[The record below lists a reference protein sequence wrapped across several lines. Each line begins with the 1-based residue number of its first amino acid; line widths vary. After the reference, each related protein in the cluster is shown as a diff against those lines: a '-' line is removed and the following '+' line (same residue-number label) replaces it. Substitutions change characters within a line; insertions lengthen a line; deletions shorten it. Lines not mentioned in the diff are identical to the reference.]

1 MKQYRIKTFLIL
13 LLVIF
18 VISSCKKDGIQTVS
32 IVGTTDIH
40 GVILPYD
47 FIDQKPLDVSLAHVS
62 AYVKKLRTT
71 RDVVFLID
79 NGDNIQGQP
88 SVYYYNYIDTVSPH
102 FMAEVFNWMGY
113 DATTAGNH
121 DIEAGHSVYDRL
133 VEEYNFPVLAA
144 NAVDKRT
151 GEPYFKPYVVV
162 ERSGIKIAILGLI
175 TPAVPTWLPEELYS
189 GIEFRDMQETAE
201 LWMPAILKED
211 PDLVVGLFHS
221 GWNSENAGS
230 GPSDENGSAAVAFNV
245 RGFDIIFTGHD
256 HRELNETFINRNGD
270 TILVLNGGSR
280 SETIACANISFSLK
294 GKRRKQIRSI
304 SGVLTDTRD
313 LNPDREFIRNFGK
326 QEKIIKD
333 YVSRVIGTSLAEISS
348 AESFF
353 GSSAFVDMI
362 HKIQL
367 DLTGADISFAAPLSF
382 DEKINK
388 GPVTVGDMFKLYRFE
403 NMLYTIRMTGEE
415 IIKYLDF
422 SYSEWLNPMRGPGDL
437 LLKYRLG
444 KDGKPVLT
452 NGRAWLKNQ
461 SYNFDSAAGIDY
473 LVDVSRPEGK
483 MVMIKSFSDGR
494 PFIKNNSYTVAL
506 NSYRGNGGGGHL
518 TRGAEIRGKELRE
531 RLARSTERDLRY
543 YILKYVEEQKTLN
556 PEPFNNWKIVPEK
569 WVETAKKR
577 EKILLFGSTNR

>member
-1 MKQYRIKTFLIL
+1 MKQYRIKIVLAALI
-13 LLVIF
+13 
-18 VISSCKKDGIQTVS
+18 VISVITSCKNDGIKTVS
-32 IVGTTDIH
+32 IIGTTDIH

-62 AYVKKLRTT
+62 SYVKKLRDT
-71 RDVVFLID
+71 RDAVFLLD

-151 GEPYFKPYVVV
+151 GKPYFKPYVVV
-162 ERSGIKIAILGLI
+162 ERNGIKIAILGLI
-175 TPAVPTWLPEELYS
+175 TPAVPTWLPEELYY

-201 LWMPAILKED
+201 LWMPLILKED
-211 PDLVVGLFHS
+211 PDLVVGQFHS
-221 GWNSENAGS
+221 GWNRENTGS
-230 GPSDENGSAAVAFNV
+230 GHSDENGSAAVAFNV
-245 RGFDIIFTGHD
+245 SGFDIIFTGHD
-256 HRELNETFINRNGD
+256 HREVNETFINRNGD
-270 TILVLNGGSR
+270 TLLILNGGSR
-280 SETIACANISFSLK
+280 SKTVACANITFSLK
-294 GKRRKQIRSI
+294 GNRGKQIKNI

-313 LNPDREFIRNFGK
+313 LSPDREFIRNFEK

-333 YVSRVIGTSLAEISS
+333 YVSRVIGRSVSEISS

-415 IIKYLDF
+415 ILKYLRF

-444 KDGKPVLT
+444 KDGKPILT

-483 MVMIKSFSDGR
+483 MVIIKSFTDGR
-494 PFIKNNSYTVAL
+494 PFIKNNYYTVAL

-518 TRGAEIRGKELRE
+518 TRGAGIRGNELRE
-531 RLARSTERDLRY
+531 RLVRSTERDLRY
-543 YILKYVEEQKTLN
+543 YILKSVEEQKTLD
-556 PEPFNNWKIVPEK
+556 PGSLNNWKIVPEN

-577 EKILLFGSTNR
+577 EKKLLFGSTNQ

>member
-1 MKQYRIKTFLIL
+1 MKQYRIKTILIAL
-13 LLVIF
+13 I
-18 VISSCKKDGIQTVS
+18 VISAITSCKKEGVLNVS

-62 AYVKKLRTT
+62 GYVKKLRNT
-71 RDVVFLID
+71 RDAVFLVD
-79 NGDNIQGQP
+79 NGDNIQGEP

-151 GEPYFKPYVVV
+151 GKPYFKPYVIV
-162 ERSGIKIAILGLI
+162 EKSGIKIAILGLI

-221 GWNSENAGS
+221 GWTRENTGS
-230 GPSDENGSAAVAFNV
+230 GASDENGSAAVAFNV

-256 HRELNETFINRNGD
+256 HRELNDTFVNRNGD
-270 TILVLNGGSR
+270 TILILNGGSR

-294 GKRRKQIRSI
+294 GNRGKQIKNI

-313 LNPDREFIRNFGK
+313 LDPDRGFISKFAK
-326 QEKIIKD
+326 QENIIKE
-333 YVSRVIGTSLAEISS
+333 YVSRGIGEAVAEISS
-348 AESFF
+348 ADSFF
-353 GSSAFVDMI
+353 GSAAFVDMI
-362 HKIQL
+362 HSIQL

-382 DEKINK
+382 DEKIKK

-415 IIKYLDF
+415 ILKYLNY
-422 SYSEWLNPMRGPGDL
+422 SYSEWLNPMRGPGDF

-444 KDGKPVLT
+444 KDGKPILT

-483 MVMIKSFSDGR
+483 MVMIKSFSDGS
-494 PFIKNNSYTVAL
+494 PFIRNNFYNVAV

-518 TRGAEIRGKELRE
+518 TRGAGIRGNELRE
-531 RLARSTERDLRY
+531 RLVRSTERDLRY
-543 YILKYVEEQKTLN
+543 YILQSVEEQKTLN
-556 PEPFNNWKIVPEK
+556 PEPINNWKIVPEK

-577 EKILLFGSTNR
+577 EKLLLFGSTNQ

>member
-1 MKQYRIKTFLIL
+1 MKQYRIKTILIAL
-13 LLVIF
+13 I
-18 VISSCKKDGIQTVS
+18 VISAITSCKKEGVLNVS

-47 FIDQKPLDVSLAHVS
+47 FTDQKPLDVSLAHVS
-62 AYVKKLRTT
+62 GYVKKLRNT
-71 RDVVFLID
+71 RDAVFLVD
-79 NGDNIQGQP
+79 NGDNIQGEP

-151 GEPYFKPYVVV
+151 GKPYFKPYVIV
-162 ERSGIKIAILGLI
+162 EKSGIKIAILGLI

-201 LWMPAILKED
+201 LWMPAVLKED

-221 GWNSENAGS
+221 GWTRENTGS
-230 GPSDENGSAAVAFNV
+230 GASDENGSAAVAFNV

-256 HRELNETFINRNGD
+256 HRELNDTFVNRNGD
-270 TILVLNGGSR
+270 TILILNGGSR

-294 GKRRKQIRSI
+294 GNRGKQIKNI

-313 LNPDREFIRNFGK
+313 LDPDRGFISKFAK
-326 QEKIIKD
+326 QENIIKE
-333 YVSRVIGTSLAEISS
+333 YVSRVIGEAVAEISS
-348 AESFF
+348 ADSFF
-353 GSSAFVDMI
+353 GSAAFVDMI
-362 HKIQL
+362 HSIQL

-382 DEKINK
+382 DEKIKK

-415 IIKYLDF
+415 ILKYLNY
-422 SYSEWLNPMRGPGDL
+422 SYSEWLNPMRGPGDF

-444 KDGKPVLT
+444 KDGKPILT

-483 MVMIKSFSDGR
+483 MVMIKSFSDGS
-494 PFIKNNSYTVAL
+494 PFIRNNFYNVAV

-518 TRGAEIRGKELRE
+518 TRGAGIRGNELRE
-531 RLARSTERDLRY
+531 RLVRSTERDLRY
-543 YILKYVEEQKTLN
+543 YILQSVEEQKTLN
-556 PEPFNNWKIVPEK
+556 PEPMNNWKIVPEK

-577 EKILLFGSTNR
+577 EKLLLFGSTNQ